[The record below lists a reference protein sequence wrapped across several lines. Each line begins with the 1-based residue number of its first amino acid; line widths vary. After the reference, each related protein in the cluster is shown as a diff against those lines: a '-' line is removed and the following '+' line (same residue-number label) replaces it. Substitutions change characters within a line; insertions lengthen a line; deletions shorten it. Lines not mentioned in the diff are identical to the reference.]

1 MQTDEHYDNFMLEK
15 HKATI
20 RSVQEHSFTSILNRH
35 ALVMFDAANPDLEKS
50 DCIRLGA
57 RLAEVQSD
65 WVNLL
70 YCGRDREYRKAVT
83 GIVKNFT
90 NRLMDVVVDD
100 KHVTFKEL
108 ASIGLVHSNLSPHD
122 QRRLDETHQLFQH
135 YVASLCRLHNHST
148 QNNMHRAGLQVLHV
162 ANVLGACLDTHV
174 YK

>member
-1 MQTDEHYDNFMLEK
+1 MRDNFYLEK
-15 HKATI
+15 HKASI
-20 RSVQEHSFTSILNRH
+20 RAGEEHSFTSILNRH

-70 YCGRDREYRKAVT
+70 YCGGDKEYRKAVA

-100 KHVTFKEL
+100 KHVTYREL
-108 ASIGLVHSNLSPHD
+108 ASIGLVHQNLSARN
-122 QRRLDETHQLFQH
+122 QMRLEETRQLFQH
-135 YVASLCRLHNHST
+135 YVASLCRLHNYNANTH
-148 QNNMHRAGLQVLHV
+148 HRAALQVLHV
-162 ANVLGACLDTHV
+162 ANVLGTCLDANV